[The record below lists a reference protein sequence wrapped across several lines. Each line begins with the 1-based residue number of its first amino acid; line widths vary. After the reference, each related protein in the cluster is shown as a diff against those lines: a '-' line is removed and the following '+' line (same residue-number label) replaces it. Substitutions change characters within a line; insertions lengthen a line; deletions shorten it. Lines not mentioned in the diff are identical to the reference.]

1 MEEILSLIFHGCN
14 LTRDLES
21 KLPTLSNNP
30 NSLASSCEEI
40 VRVFSRVSD
49 LLKAQQV
56 VPSPPPPSQPQIEA
70 GGVQEW
76 LASNQAQAMAM
87 AMLALEPFQAQLFS
101 DKNPF
106 DVRVLTTRDA
116 EGSSSSAKLRA
127 GGDLL
132 QAGEGSD
139 AGKSHVTTQRS
150 RKRKDGEEK
159 HTIKAAAPRTGNTEI
174 PPDDGFTWRKYG
186 QKEILGSRFPRSY
199 YRCTHKSFYGCN
211 ARKQVQR
218 LDDDPNTFEVTYCG
232 HHTCLMSS
240 SSMPPPPPPAAT
252 TTTTG
257 PEPPELEA
265 TQHPLP
271 SSFPLRRWRSM
282 EIETDTP
289 TDLGLGI
296 SSGSFNVAA
305 GGASLSTTAAASQ
318 APGPS
323 QSQSQAHDGKE
334 VEWPVAELAD
344 AMFNSG
350 SSSSEMDL
358 FFGPM

>member
-1 MEEILSLIFHGCN
+1 MEEILSLIFRGCN

-21 KLPTLSNNP
+21 KLPSLTNNP
-30 NSLASSCEEI
+30 SLLASSCDDI
-40 VRVFSRVSD
+40 VRAFSRASD
-49 LLKAQQV
+49 LLKAQGPPQ
-56 VPSPPPPSQPQIEA
+56 PPPPPELEA

-76 LASNQAQAMAM
+76 LTTSHTQAMAV
-87 AMLALEPFQAQLFS
+87 AMLALDPFQGQLFS

-106 DVRVLTTRDA
+106 DVRLLTTREA
-116 EGSSSSAKLRA
+116 EGGSSSSVRA
-127 GGDLL
+127 RGGGEL
-132 QAGEGSD
+132 QGGEGSD
-139 AGKSHVTTQRS
+139 AGKSPVTQQRS
-150 RKRKDGEEK
+150 RKRKDGEER
-159 HTIKAAAPRTGNTEI
+159 HTIRAAAPRIGNTEI

-240 SSMPPPPPPAAT
+240 PTSSMPPPQPPVA
-252 TTTTG
+252 TTTG
-257 PEPPELEA
+257 PEPPLEVEA

-271 SSFPLRRWRSM
+271 TSPPTRRRHSM
-282 EIETDTP
+282 ELESDTP
-289 TDLGLGI
+289 TELGLRMP
-296 SSGSFNVAA
+296 GSFNVA
-305 GGASLSTTAAASQ
+305 GSVSLSTTAATTTQ

-323 QSQSQAHDGKE
+323 EPSQPARDGRE
-334 VEWPVAELAD
+334 VEWPVADLAD
-344 AMFNSG
+344 VMFNSG